1 MKIRLNSVLVGDQDK
16 ALRFY
21 TDTLGFQKKMDTPV
35 GEFRWLTV
43 VSPDELEAAELV
55 QEPNAHPAAATFQQ
69 AMYEASIPLAAFQVD
84 NINLEHERLT
94 KLGVEFRTK
103 PTDFGDATIALVD
116 DTCGNLVQLYQP
128 Q

>member
-21 TDTLGFQKKMDTPV
+21 TETLGFQKKRDTPV

-43 VSPDELEAAELV
+43 VSPDEPEAAELV
-55 QEPNAHPAAATFQQ
+55 LEPNAHPAAATFQQ
-69 AMYEASIPLAAFQVD
+69 AMYEAGIPLTAFQVD
-84 NINLEHERLT
+84 DINLEHKRLT
-94 KLGVEFRTK
+94 NLDVEFRTK
-103 PTDFGDATIALVD
+103 PTDIGDATIALLD